1 MQWYYNGSP
10 IPGANEVTYTPAVE
24 GIYQV
29 AAINGPC
36 IVWSV
41 EIDFIFQSVENYLTE
56 DILIFPNPNSGIFNC
71 SFTLTEKQDIE
82 LIISNLLGEELIKY
96 FQPEAFGKIFQEIN
110 IPGNNSGIYFLTI
123 KGISGSN
130 ITKIIVD

>member
-1 MQWYYNGSP
+1 M
-10 IPGANEVTYTPAVE
+10 
-24 GIYQV
+24 
-29 AAINGPC
+29 C
-36 IVWSV
+36 IRDSCIAWSV

-56 DILIFPNPNSGIFNC
+56 DLLIFPNPNSGIFNC

-96 FQPEAFGKIFQEIN
+96 ILPDAFGNIFQEIE
-110 IPGNNSGIYFLTI
+110 IPGHNSGIYLLNI